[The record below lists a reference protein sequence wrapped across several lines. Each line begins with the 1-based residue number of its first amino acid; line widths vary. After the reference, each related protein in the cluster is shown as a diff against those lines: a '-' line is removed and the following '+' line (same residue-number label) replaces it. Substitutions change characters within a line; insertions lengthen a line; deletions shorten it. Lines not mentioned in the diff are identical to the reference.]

1 MDVLLKKRLIDAAE
15 RFERSEFINTDP
27 ISLPHRYSERK
38 DIEVSAMI
46 SSWMAYGSRKV
57 FLEKLNSLHD
67 DMDNYGGPYNYID
80 SKSYLVEKRCYND
93 CLYRFYKWYDYY
105 QLCDRINNVL
115 KEEGT
120 LEGTI
125 VQLCNKFCGING
137 VPIPESKSA
146 NKRINMFL
154 RWMVRKN
161 SPVDFGLWDSIYS
174 KDLIIPLDTHV
185 YQQSLKFGLTTRRI
199 ADLKTAIE
207 ITSAM
212 KEIWPDDP
220 VRGDFALYGLGVN
233 E

>member
-15 RFERSEFINTDP
+15 RFEQPEFINSDP
-27 ISLPHRYSERK
+27 INLPHRYSERK

-46 SSWMAYGSRKV
+46 SAWMAYGSRTV
-57 FLEKLNSLHD
+57 FLEKLNRLHNV
-67 DMDNYGGPYNYID
+67 MDYYGGPYQYID
-80 SKSYLVEKRCYND
+80 SKSYLLEKRCDND

-105 QLCDRINNVL
+105 QLCDRINKVL
-115 KEEGT
+115 IEEGT
-120 LEGTI
+120 LEGT
-125 VQLCNKFCGING
+125 VDQLCKKFFGING
-137 VPIPESKSA
+137 IPIPGSKSA

-161 SPVDFGLWDSIYS
+161 SLVDFGLCESIDP
-174 KDLIIPLDTHV
+174 KDLVIPLDTHV
-185 YQQSLKFGLTTRRI
+185 YQEALKFGLTTRRS

-212 KEIWPDDP
+212 KDIWPDDP
-220 VRGDFALYGLGVN
+220 VRGDFALYGLGIN